1 MRYEFNQGG
10 TESMWNNPTGG
21 VETWENEYDVI
32 VFTESGKCYKYDI
45 EADTVKDANDVV
57 REFFP
62 DDYPNE
68 VINGI
73 QIKRK

>member
-1 MRYEFNQGG
+1 M
-10 TESMWNNPTGG
+10 
-21 VETWENEYDVI
+21 TWENKYEVI
-32 VFTESGKCYKYDI
+32 IFAESGKSYNYDI
-45 EADTVKDANDVV
+45 EADTAGDANNVA
-57 REFFP
+57 REFFA

>member
-21 VETWENEYDVI
+21 VETWENEYDVTI
-32 VFTESGKCYKYDI
+32 FTESGKSYKYDI
-45 EADTVKDANDVV
+45 EADTAGDANDVA
-57 REFFP
+57 REFFT
-62 DDYPNE
+62 DDYPDE